1 MITTG
6 IDKRVKVQQIIEN
19 QVPEFLLSE
28 SPKAVDF
35 LKQYYISQEYQG
47 GSIDL
52 TDNLDQYLK
61 LDNLTPEVVV
71 GETKL
76 SAGVTTAATTINVDT
91 TKGFP
96 NEYGLF
102 KINDEVITYTGVTTN
117 SFTGCVRGFSGIT
130 TYHAENAPKELVFS
144 STSATNHSNDDTVI
158 NLSALFLKEFYK
170 KTKSTLTPGLDD
182 VDFVN
187 NLDVSNFIKNSKSLY
202 QSKGTEE
209 SFRILFNVLYNTTPT
224 IVDLEQ
230 YLIKPSSAEYIRREI
245 VLAESISG
253 NPANLV
259 GQTIIKSNDS
269 ATRASISEVE
279 PLTRKGKV
287 YYKIGLF
294 VGFNDV
300 DLIEGTFNITGK
312 TKVIGNVS
320 VGSSVITV
328 DSTVGFAQTGTLVS
342 GISTNIYYNDKSV
355 NQFFGCENII
365 DDIST
370 SDDIRSDEFYYGY
383 ENGDL
388 SKKVEIRLTGVL
400 SKFTPTS
407 DIRLLTEGEKITVRN
422 VGEKIANPI
431 EDKTKKQIFANT
443 WIYNTSSR
451 FRIESISG
459 ANIVLFTRDIDKSS
473 LKVGD
478 NVEILFRNE
487 ETKIS
492 TGIVGN
498 IDKPTGTISLNNL
511 TNQPGITLF
520 PDPNREYDLRRVI
533 NRATSTIA
541 DIEFGN
547 SVLTTDVTNVYNES
561 NTNFYVASNS
571 LPSYQITASLPKAIL
586 PNAIAGNQLPQS
598 GYNGN
603 TLKYS
608 ILSFQ
613 NPVPFITG
621 DEIFY
626 TAQGTV
632 LPNLPEAS
640 YYVEVL
646 NNPNQIRLYRSRSF
660 IPIADFE
667 EFEALSSG
675 SGTHT
680 FSLVGIVEQEI
691 ASQKLLKKFPLNPNL
706 TNAKSVVTT
715 PGTTGMLI
723 NGVEIRN
730 YKSNDKIF
738 FGPLDKVSLLNGGSN
753 YDLLKPPTIELS
765 APVTGSTNALI
776 RPVITGSVK
785 DVQVDPQDFDIK
797 RVISVTIEGG
807 NGNGSVL
814 EPLLSERRR
823 EISFDARL
831 IAESGGIDNINETLT
846 FLDKHNIVSGQ
857 PLVYDR
863 NNNPSLGIGTV
874 GNDSGTSVVGLG
886 TTTLVNASTYYPS
899 VINPT
904 TIKLFQT
911 LDDYNAGINTV
922 GFTTTNKIGVH
933 KFKLLSKEKTLKDIR
948 VIDGGSGYENRQVY
962 VKPTGINT
970 ITNTIHFD
978 NHGFN
983 QGDKIVYSTAVG
995 IGSTIPTSITGLT
1008 TSTGITTTS
1017 NYYQVLKVNDNSFRI
1032 VNAGLGGTI
1041 KTEYNRSDYIKF
1053 SDQGT
1058 GFQVFKYPDVKLN
1071 LKYELANTSIGIITA
1086 TPVVRGPITD
1096 ILLYEEGTGYG
1107 SDILNL
1113 EKSVTVSVKTG
1124 KDAQLKPIIT
1134 DGKISFVEIQSRG
1147 REYSS
1152 APDLE
1157 VVGIGTGLGAKLR
1170 AVVVDGKIDQVI
1182 ILDGGL
1188 QYQQDKIDI
1197 KVVPPGTGTKLEV
1210 STRGL
1215 TVNTF
1220 ARYGNEALVE
1230 TNNKLEYSIVGYSTQ
1245 IGNDTFGD
1253 TGNGHSP
1260 IIGWAYDGNPIYGPY
1275 GYSDAND
1282 DNSSIRIL
1290 NSGYVLDTSSVLDRP
1305 SGFSNGFFVEDYKFT
1320 NAGDLDQH
1328 NGRYGRTPEYPNG
1341 TYAYFVGIATNTLL
1355 PSFPYFIGQSYRSDP
1370 STENFNI
1377 NQNTFNFDTSDLIRN
1392 SYPYK
1397 VSDEFADNDFIVE
1410 SNEITQQS
1418 SIVESTTSGSID
1430 SIDIINV
1437 GDNYEIG
1444 DSAIFD
1450 NTDTNGGGL
1459 SVSVKRLQGKEITS
1473 IETTVDTYENVVFV
1487 WRNPQHVAA
1496 YISTAPSLNGL
1507 DNVIISGLSTSLI
1520 KGLAGSHQ
1528 IGIDT
1533 AQTVLYQE
1541 VPNSATTGIVTDMYV
1556 SHIPE
1561 HISVGSS
1568 IGIGTEKLLVL
1579 NTFNQNNILRVKRG
1593 VVSGVHTVST
1603 KVSLIPS
1610 YFNIPLETDLFDS
1623 KVNDLIYFNP
1633 HESIGVGTVVGL
1645 GSTATSTLG
1654 DLIKVVSTPTHSIFL
1669 PDHPFKTNQ
1678 RVTLTKPASGYGIT
1692 VSDDDGVST
1701 FKLPSGSAN
1710 SEDVFIIRKSKD
1722 YVGIVT
1728 QVGLTTST
1736 NGLAFVGDTKV
1747 GSSSFEYLLQSNPT
1761 QITGTLQR
1769 VDAVVAL
1776 STAHNLI
1783 NGDVIDLSLTPNE
1796 SVGIGTSGS
1805 IDLRFDNQTQNLLIN
1820 QITCPSSGVTT
1831 STNNFNIADHNL
1843 KTGDKVKYAS
1853 SSVSQGL
1860 ANNESYYVFKVD
1872 DNNFKL
1878 GETYIDV
1885 TSNPSSVIELSS
1897 TGGTHEF
1904 SLINPPISIL
1914 RDNNLVFGLGHTSLQ
1929 GYELNIFYDKDY
1941 KNQFVSVGN
1950 TSNLQVIGVG
1960 TVGVTSTATL
1970 TLNYSNDNPS
1980 VLYYNLKKSGFISTS
1995 DTDVSNYNRINYIDS
2010 KYSGQYSIF
2019 DVPYTVG
2026 ISYTNFSISLP
2037 EVPEKLSYAST
2048 ETSVLKYTTKSSRAK
2063 GPIDQVGI
2071 DFGGVG
2077 YDSLPSFVS
2086 IASTQG
2092 TNATLLPDSK
2102 TINRIDDVRIL
2113 NPGFEYSSDPT
2124 LKPEAFISPVLSI
2137 INSNTISNIEILS
2150 GGANYTTIPDLVVVN
2165 PLTGDE
2171 DKSGAIIAASI
2182 DGSSLTNVSIVVAPK
2197 GLQSITHEVFA
2208 VNNSNGLTVSQLQ
2221 YNPTVGIV
2229 TCTLVTPVLGFTT
2242 APFSVDE
2249 EIYVEGLEK
2258 YGNTGTGF
2266 NSADNGFKFFKISAV
2281 NNTNPATIQ
2290 FDLSSVTSNAGVA
2303 KTVQNSFG
2311 VVISKDD
2318 YPDFKVTQE
2327 VSKFS
2332 VGEKLLAFIGSSYVP
2347 VELKISEAT
2356 NELIKIEEEVP
2367 GAFNLVAGQLI
2378 KGFVSGNI
2386 ATINTVSKNSG
2397 LFEINYSLRE
2407 DLGWTDNIGKLNQD
2421 YQVTPDND
2429 YYQNLSYSVKSP
2441 ITYEDLINPVNR
2453 LLHTSGLKNFA
2464 DVGIT
2469 STTSAGVTTSS
2480 FTDVLALDFIDQK
2493 RVDTIN
2499 NFDFALDIDT
2509 FDGKSK
2515 FLKLKNTKLSPY
2527 IECRTNRVLEIDDI
2541 SRLFSNTASTLS
2553 QFLDL
2558 AINTRY
2564 ATFLIQVRN
2573 PNNNNTQISDIILY
2587 KDDTD
2592 VFTAERAKIHTTPS
2606 ELGEIVGEI
2615 DTSGI
2620 ISIKFT
2626 PDDPENNDY
2635 DLKILETSFNT
2646 NLTGIGTQSIGF
2658 INLSGINTTV
2668 ATASTSLIISTDI
2681 NNTDAF
2687 FASVEVNNVTTD
2699 QTNFVDLYLTHDGTN
2714 SFISEFY
2721 ADTEDGST
2729 SNFIGTFTSSIDSNV
2744 LSLNFEN
2751 DQANEVLVRSRV
2763 IGIGT
2768 TAAGI
2773 GTYRFKLSG
2782 QLDGTERT
2790 NKFESNF
2797 SNVSS
2802 ASTIATFTENVIS
2815 SLQGFVRVS
2824 SGSTSALH
2832 RVLVAHDSTDT
2843 HTTQYPFLSIGSTSG
2858 IGTFSSTIVG
2868 NDLNLNFHPDPLYSG
2883 GTNSVQVQ
2891 AFTEAFYSET
2901 DLLNIPPDLQYG
2913 TVTESLSFAQYDA
2926 INGTRSNKTSFAL
2939 QSNSKPIF
2947 QKQFNPSD
2955 VATLDASTGIFTI
2968 VDHFFETGERLVYSP
2983 GSTFTGIS
2991 LSGIATAGGTL
3002 GSEVYAIRIDKDTF
3016 KISKSYPDSI
3026 AGVAVTFTGT
3036 GTGNA
3041 HEFEMFKKNE
3051 KALLSID
3058 GVIQSPIAFTPI
3070 TTTLEYNI
3078 TNNATTFSV
3087 AGISSITS
3095 DDIIK
3100 VDNEYMKIT
3109 NVGLGTTS
3117 VGPISESGTV
3127 NLLVVERGAIGSAA
3141 TSHSSGATS
3150 RLFSGGYNIVDS
3162 TIHFTEPPRGTNTTQ
3177 KTPANLDPVR
3187 SKFNGRVYLR
3197 QDYSTNTIFDDI
3209 SDSFTGIGVTYP
3221 IKVGGANTAGIQTGS
3236 SILLLNGIFQTPSTF
3251 NNLGNNYEFSESG
3264 SASNVVFTGITSSNG
3279 TKIVSDVDVNQN
3291 QLPRGGVIVSVG
3303 STGGLGVA
3311 NLAPA
3316 KVKPTVGAGGTTIV
3330 GICGIATAGDALGIQ
3345 TVSFNNTTGQLEVT
3359 TTKKHKFREINEF
3372 VRFDGLVFNPTLT
3385 IASDKSFSIAG
3396 ITSEK
3401 TFTTDIGVSTQ
3412 THAYV
3417 GSGTVFEYFPDLSF
3431 GSGYRNPVS
3440 VAVTDIAYEHKFVS
3454 AATGAVTGTGGP
3466 FTPTNAIYE
3475 SHTGLLTLT
3484 IPNHGRSSG
3493 NVKIVENSLTFTCSR
3508 DYHKTNHTYPR
3519 STDPAGGL
3527 VNLPITVIDVNTLS
3541 VNVGPGGGAGTGA
3554 VVTASVVE
3562 NDHTYVGGTAT
3573 GAIIPN
3579 AWGTTPLNVNAAT
3592 YTPDTG
3598 ILVVTT
3604 TSNHGLSNSDTIG
3617 IKTSSLV
3624 FTCAQ
3629 DNHETTHAYPRIGDP
3644 IDGLIN
3650 LAITVPAANKI
3661 SVNVGKAPKG
3671 TGGALKFNITSVG
3684 KGYVTPSI
3692 QVSAPSYQNLPIT
3705 GVSRR
3710 GIGSTTDTGTGVTVD
3725 VEVGAANTSVGI
3737 GSTSYEV
3744 VNFKLNNNGY
3754 NFKIGDVF
3762 KPVGLVTDRFLN
3774 SSSLINDFEL
3784 TVTDVFRDQYSSWNF
3799 GEFDFIDSIKDLQD
3813 GVRKRFPLVYN
3824 ASLLSFEVDE
3834 DRPDSSLINLDA
3846 LLLIFVNGVVQDPG
3860 DAYTFDG
3867 GTSFEFAQAPDAS
3880 DIIDIFFYKG
3890 TTGVDSVQVAA
3901 GSSVSPTIK
3910 TGDIVQVFKENSGI
3924 TTTQD
3929 PRTIYSISASD
3940 EVETNLY
3947 TQLGVDERN
3956 FKPLSWTKQK
3966 VDRKV
3971 NGEIVFKTRD
3981 SIESQVYPTAKI
3993 IDDISTTG
4001 NELFVDNARFF
4012 NYEEDFSNLV
4022 IGSVGGLIVGSTD
4035 PVAAGFTAVVSAAGT
4050 ISSLSITSGG
4060 SGYVGATT
4068 SISIS
4073 APHAIGAGVG
4083 ATATA
4088 TASITNGIV
4097 TGTTITNPGVGYT
4110 RSAVPQ
4116 VLAPLPNAVKEDI
4129 DVITTVQGFDGD
4141 IIGIAVTDGIGHPLA
4156 LEFTLNADL
4165 TNNPNSVLTD
4175 LKVGYPVYIFETQVG
4190 HGVTSVVSDNSTV
4203 VATGTTC
4210 VDNIYFVN
4218 AFNAGVGI
4226 ITCNIMTGVNT
4237 TGISTSVGL
4246 GTAIGG
4252 FSWGRLS
4259 GFTRGENPISI
4270 GVTGLTI
4277 DSGLTTYPSIQRRD
4291 FGLRDNGSLRKD
4303 LG

>member
-19 QVPEFLLSE
+19 QIPEFLISE

-47 GSIDL
+47 GPIDL

-76 SAGVTTAATTINVDT
+76 TSGISTTDTTVNVVS

-102 KINDEVITYTGVTTN
+102 KIENEVITYTGITTN
-117 SFTGCVRGFSGIT
+117 SFTGCIRGFSGIT
-130 TYHAENAPKELVFS
+130 TYHQDNNPTELVFTDS
-144 STSATNHSNDDTVI
+144 SSINHDNDATVV

-170 KTKSTLTPGLDD
+170 KTKKLLTPGLEN

-209 SFRILFNVLYNTTPT
+209 SFRILFNILYNTTPT

-245 VLAESISG
+245 VLAEALSG
-253 NPANLV
+253 NPINLV
-259 GQTIIKSNDS
+259 GQTIIKSTDS

-287 YYKIGLF
+287 YYKIALF
-294 VGFNDV
+294 VGFNEV
-300 DLIEGTFNITGK
+300 DLIEGTFNIPGK

-320 VGSSVITV
+320 AGSSVITV

-342 GISTNIYYNDKSV
+342 GISTNIFYSDKSV
-355 NQFFGCENII
+355 NQFFGCENIV
-365 DDIST
+365 DTIST
-370 SDDIRSDEFYYGY
+370 ADDIRSDEFYFGY

-388 SKKVEIRLTGVL
+388 TKKVEIRLTGVL
-400 SKFTPTS
+400 SKFVPTS
-407 DIRLLTEGEKITVRN
+407 DIRLLTEGEKISVRN
-422 VGEKIANPI
+422 VGEKIVNPD
-431 EDKTKKQIFANT
+431 EGKTKKQIFANS

-459 ANIVLFTRDIDKSS
+459 ANVVLFTRDIDKSS
-473 LKVGD
+473 LKIGD
-478 NVEILFRNE
+478 NIEILFRNE
-487 ETKIS
+487 ETKIA
-492 TGIVGN
+492 TGTVRN
-498 IDKPTGTISLNNL
+498 IDIPTGTISIDNL

-533 NRATSTIA
+533 NRASSTTA
-541 DIEFGN
+541 DIDFGN
-547 SVLTTDVTNVYNES
+547 NILTSDITNVYNES
-561 NTNFYVASNS
+561 NNNFYVASNS

-586 PNAIAGNQLPQS
+586 PNAIAGNELPQS
-598 GYNGN
+598 GYNAN
-603 TLKYS
+603 TLKYN
-608 ILSFQ
+608 ILSFP

-632 LPNLPEAS
+632 LPNLPQAS
-640 YYVEVL
+640 YFVEVL

-667 EFEALSSG
+667 EFEALPSG

-680 FSLVGIVEQEI
+680 FSLVGIIDQKI
-691 ASQKLLKKFPLNPNL
+691 AAQKLLKKFPLNPNI
-706 TNAKSVVTT
+706 TNSSSIPTT

-730 YKSNDKIF
+730 YKSEDKIF
-738 FGPLDKVSLLNGGSN
+738 FGPLDKVNLLNGGSN
-753 YDLLKPPTIELS
+753 YDVIKPPTIELS
-765 APVTGSTNALI
+765 GPGAGSTNALI
-776 RPVITGSVK
+776 RPVITGSVE
-785 DVQVDPQDFDIK
+785 DVQIDPQDFDIN
-797 RVISVTIEGG
+797 RVVSITIEGG
-807 NGNGSVL
+807 NGSGAIL
-814 EPLLSERRR
+814 EPVLSERRR

-831 IAESGGIDNINETLT
+831 LTDSGGIDNVDETIT
-846 FLDKHNIVSGQ
+846 FLNAHNIVSGQ
-857 PLVYDR
+857 PLIYDR
-863 NNNPSLGIGTV
+863 NNNPPLGIGTV
-874 GNDSGTSVVGLG
+874 GNDAGTSVVGLG

-911 LDDYNAGINTV
+911 LSDYNAGINTV

-933 KFKLLSKEKTLKDIR
+933 KFKLLNEEKTLKDVR
-948 VIDGGSGYENRQVY
+948 VINGGSGYENRQVF

-995 IGSTIPTSITGLT
+995 IGSTLPTNITGLS

-1017 NYYQVLKVNDNSFRI
+1017 NFYQVLKVNDNAFRI
-1032 VNAGLGGTI
+1032 ANAGLGGTI
-1041 KTEYNRSDYIKF
+1041 TSEYSRKDYIKF

-1071 LKYELANTSIGIITA
+1071 IKYELANTSVGIITA
-1086 TPVVRGPITD
+1086 TPVVRGSITD
-1096 ILLYEEGTGYG
+1096 ILLYEDGSGYG

-1113 EKSVTVSVKTG
+1113 EKSITVNVKTG
-1124 KDAQLKPIIT
+1124 KEAQLKPIVT
-1134 DGKISFVEIQSRG
+1134 DGKISYVEVQTRG
-1147 REYSS
+1147 REYTS

-1157 VVGIGTGLGAKLR
+1157 VVGLGTGLGAKLR
-1170 AVVVDGKIDQVI
+1170 AVVSDGKISDVI
-1182 ILDGGL
+1182 ILEGGL
-1188 QYQQDKIDI
+1188 QYQQDKINI
-1197 KVVPPGTGTKLEV
+1197 KVVPPGTGAKLEA

-1215 TVNTF
+1215 VVNTF
-1220 ARYGNEALVE
+1220 ARYSNEALVE

-1275 GYSDAND
+1275 GYSDPND
-1282 DNSSIRIL
+1282 ADSAIRIL
-1290 NSGYVLDTSSVLDRP
+1290 NSGYVLDPSNVSDRP

-1320 NAGDLDQH
+1320 NAGDLDIH

-1341 TYAYFVGIATNTLL
+1341 IYAYFVGIGTNSLL
-1355 PSFPYFIGQSYRSDP
+1355 PEFPYFIGESFRSDP
-1370 STENFNI
+1370 SEENFNV
-1377 NQNTFNFDTSDLIRN
+1377 NQNTFDFINSNLIRN

-1397 VSDEFADNDFIVE
+1397 VSDEFADNDFIIE

-1418 SIVESTTSGSID
+1418 SIVESTSSGSID
-1430 SIDIINV
+1430 SIDIINT

-1444 DSAIFD
+1444 DSAIFN
-1450 NTDTNGGGL
+1450 NTGTNGGGL

-1473 IETTVDTYENVVFV
+1473 IETTVDTFDAVFV
-1487 WRNPQHVAA
+1487 WRDSSHVAA
-1496 YISTAPSLNGL
+1496 YIGTAPSLNAH
-1507 DNVIISGLSTSLI
+1507 DNVVISGLSTTEI
-1520 KGLAGSHQ
+1520 KGLAGSHK
-1528 IGIDT
+1528 IGINT
-1533 AQTVLYQE
+1533 AETVIYQE
-1541 VPNSATTGIVTDMYV
+1541 VPNSSTTGIVTDIYV
-1556 SHIPE
+1556 SHIPS

-1579 NTFNQNNILRVKRG
+1579 NTFNENNVLRVRRG
-1593 VVSGVHTVST
+1593 LSSGIHTVST
-1603 KVSLIPS
+1603 QVSLIPNF
-1610 YFNIPLETDLFDS
+1610 FNIPLRTQVFDS
-1623 KVNDLIYFNP
+1623 SIKDQVYFNP
-1633 HESIGVGTVVGL
+1633 HESVGVGTVVGL
-1645 GSTATSTLG
+1645 GSTATSTIG
-1654 DLIKVVSTPTHSIFL
+1654 DLISVVSTPTRSIRL
-1669 PDHPFKTNQ
+1669 PNHPFKTNQ
-1678 RVTLTKPASGYGIT
+1678 RVTLSRPSAGYALT
-1692 VSDDDGVST
+1692 VSKDDGVTT
-1701 FKLPSGSAN
+1701 FNLPSVGLTT
-1710 SEDVFIIRKSKD
+1710 EVYVIRKSKD
-1722 YVGIVT
+1722 YIGIVT
-1728 QVGLTTST
+1728 QVGLTTSSD
-1736 NGLAFVGDTKV
+1736 GLSFVGDTTV
-1747 GSSSFEYLLQSNPT
+1747 GSSSFEYLFESNPT
-1761 QITGTLQR
+1761 QITGSLQR
-1769 VDAVVAL
+1769 INAVVSV
-1776 STAHNLI
+1776 STAHNLV
-1783 NGDVIDLSLTPNE
+1783 NGDVIDLDLASNQ
-1796 SVGIGTSGS
+1796 SVGIGTSSS
-1805 IDLRFDNQTQNLLIN
+1805 IDVRFDEQTQSLLIN
-1820 QITCPSSGVTT
+1820 PITCPSSGVTT
-1831 STNNFNIADHNL
+1831 SSNNFNIADHNL
-1843 KTGDKVKYAS
+1843 KTGDKIKYS
-1853 SSVSQGL
+1853 STSVSEGL
-1860 ANNESYYVFKVD
+1860 SNNESYFVLKID

-1885 TSNPSSVIELSS
+1885 TSNPASVIELSS

-1904 SLINPPISIL
+1904 SLINPPISVL
-1914 RDNNLVFGLGHTSLQ
+1914 RDNNLVFGVGHTSLQ
-1929 GYELNIFYDKDY
+1929 GYELNIFYDQDY
-1941 KNQFVSVGN
+1941 ENQFVSVGN
-1950 TSNLQVIGVG
+1950 TTNLQVIGVG

-1970 TLNYSNDNPS
+1970 TLNYSIDNPS
-1980 VLYYNLKKSGFISTS
+1980 KLYYNLKKSGFISTS
-1995 DTDVSNYNRINYIDS
+1995 DTDVTNYNRIDYIDS
-2010 KYSGQYSIF
+2010 KYVGQYSIF
-2019 DVPYTVG
+2019 NVPHLVG
-2026 ISYTNFSISLP
+2026 VSYTNFSIPLS

-2048 ETSVLKYTTKSSRAK
+2048 ETSVLKYTTKSQRAK
-2063 GPIDQVGI
+2063 GAIDEVGI

-2077 YDSLPSFVS
+2077 YDSLPTFVS

-2092 TNATLLPDSK
+2092 TNATLLPDSQ
-2102 TINRIDDVRIL
+2102 TINRVDDVRIL

-2124 LKPEAFISPVLSI
+2124 LKPEAFVSPVISI
-2137 INSNTISNIEILS
+2137 INSNTISSIEVED
-2150 GGANYTTIPDLVVVN
+2150 GGKNYTTVPDLVIVN
-2165 PLTGDE
+2165 PVTGVQDQ
-2171 DKSGAIIAASI
+2171 SGAIIAGRLN
-2182 DGSSLTNVSIVVAPK
+2182 GSSLTTVDIIVSPK
-2197 GLQSITHEVFA
+2197 GLQSITHEIFTI
-2208 VNNSNGLTVSQLQ
+2208 NNSNGSTVSQLQ
-2221 YNPTVGIV
+2221 YNSSSGIA

-2242 APFSVDE
+2242 APFSVNE
-2249 EIYVEGLEK
+2249 EIFVEGLQKFET
-2258 YGNTGTGF
+2258 TGTGF
-2266 NSADNGFKFFKISAV
+2266 NSADNGFKFFKITAV
-2281 NNTNPATIQ
+2281 NNTNPATIE
-2290 FDLSSVTSNAGVA
+2290 FDLSPFTSNAGIA
-2303 KTVQNSFG
+2303 KTTQNSFG
-2311 VVISKDD
+2311 VIISKKD
-2318 YPDFKVTQE
+2318 YPVFKVTQE
-2327 VSKFS
+2327 ISKFS
-2332 VGEKLLAFIGSSYVP
+2332 VGEKLLALVGSSYVP
-2347 VELKISEAT
+2347 VELKVSEST
-2356 NELIKIEEEVP
+2356 NELIKIEEIVP
-2367 GAFNLVAGQLI
+2367 GAFNLVSGQLI

-2386 ATINTVSKNSG
+2386 ATINNISKNSG
-2397 LFEINYSLRE
+2397 IFEISYSLRQ
-2407 DLGWTDNIGKLNQD
+2407 DQGWNDNIGKLNQD

-2453 LLHTSGLKNFA
+2453 LLHTTGLKNFA

-2509 FDGKSK
+2509 VEGKSK
-2515 FLKLKNTKLSPY
+2515 FLKLRNTKLSPY

-2558 AINTRY
+2558 SINTRY

-2573 PNNNNTQISDIILY
+2573 PNNNNTQLSDIILY
-2587 KDDTD
+2587 KDDND

-2606 ELGEIVGEI
+2606 ELGEIVGAI
-2615 DTSGI
+2615 DTSGN
-2620 ISIKFT
+2620 ISINFT

-2635 DLKILETSFNT
+2635 DLKILETSYNT

-2658 INLSGINTTV
+2658 VNLSGINTTV
-2668 ATASTSLIISTDI
+2668 STATTSLIISSDI
-2681 NNTDAF
+2681 NNTDGF
-2687 FASVEVNNVTTD
+2687 FASIEVNNVTTE
-2699 QTNFVDLYLTHDGTN
+2699 QTNFVDLYITHDGTN

-2721 ADTEDGST
+2721 ADTEDGPT
-2729 SNFIGTFTSSIDSNV
+2729 SNFIGTFISSIESNV

-2790 NKFESNF
+2790 SRFESNF
-2797 SNVSS
+2797 SNVST

-2891 AFTEAFYSET
+2891 TFTEAFYSET

-2926 INGTRSNKTSFAL
+2926 INGSRSNKTSFAL

-2955 VATLDASTGIFTI
+2955 SATLNASTGVFTI
-2968 VDHFFETGERLVYSP
+2968 IDHFFETGERLVYSP
-2983 GSTFTGIS
+2983 GSTFTGIT

-3002 GSEVYAIRIDKDTF
+3002 GSEVYAIRINKDTF
-3016 KISKSYPDSI
+3016 KIAKSHPDAL

-3058 GVIQSPIAFTPI
+3058 GVIQSPVAFTPI
-3070 TTTLEYNI
+3070 TTDLEFAV
-3078 TNNATTFSV
+3078 TDSATTFSV
-3087 AGISSITS
+3087 TGISSITS
-3095 DDIIK
+3095 GDIIK
-3100 VDNEYMKIT
+3100 VDNEFMKIT

-3117 VGPISESGTV
+3117 VGPISESGSV
-3127 NLLVVERGAIGSAA
+3127 NLLVVERGSIGSAA
-3141 TSHSSGATS
+3141 TSHTAGATS

-3177 KTPANLDPVR
+3177 KTASNVDPVR

-3209 SDSFTGIGVTYP
+3209 SDSFTGIGATFPV
-3221 IKVGGANTAGIQTGS
+3221 KVGGASTAGIQTGS

-3251 NNLGNNYEFSESG
+3251 NNLGNNYEFAESG
-3264 SASNVVFTGITSSNG
+3264 GASNVVFTGITSANG
-3279 TKIVSDVDVNQN
+3279 TKIISDVDVNQN
-3291 QLPRGGVIVSVG
+3291 QLPRGGVIVSLG

-3311 NLAPA
+3311 PLEGA
-3316 KVKPTVGAGGTTIV
+3316 KVSAITGAGTSIIGIV
-3330 GICGIATAGDALGIQ
+3330 GVPTTGQTFGISTA
-3345 TVSFNNTTGQLEVT
+3345 SFNNSTGQLEIT
-3359 TTKKHKFREINEF
+3359 TSTNHNFRNINEF
-3372 VRFDGLVFNPTLT
+3372 VRLDGLVFNPVL
-3385 IASDKSFSIAG
+3385 G
-3396 ITSEK
+3396 IETNRSYSVTGILSTT
-3401 TFTTDIGVSTQ
+3401 TFTTNVGTSTVS
-3412 THAYV
+3412 HAYV
-3417 GSGTVFEYFPDLSF
+3417 GSGTVFEYQADNTF
-3431 GSGYRNPVS
+3431 GSGYRHPVS
-3440 VAVTDIAYEHKFVS
+3440 VAVTDRSGSGSGASVS
-3454 AATGAVTGTGGP
+3454 VVVGAGGSLSFTIDSNGTGYTDP
-3466 FTPTNAIYE
+3466 VI
-3475 SHTGLLTLT
+3475 T
-3484 IPNHGRSSG
+3484 IP
-3493 NVKIVENSLTFTCSR
+3493 
-3508 DYHKTNHTYPR
+3508 
-3519 STDPAGGL
+3519 
-3527 VNLPITVIDVNTLS
+3527 
-3541 VNVGPGGGAGTGA
+3541 
-3554 VVTASVVE
+3554 
-3562 NDHTYVGGTAT
+3562 
-3573 GAIIPN
+3573 
-3579 AWGTTPLNVNAAT
+3579 
-3592 YTPDTG
+3592 
-3598 ILVVTT
+3598 
-3604 TSNHGLSNSDTIG
+3604 
-3617 IKTSSLV
+3617 
-3624 FTCAQ
+3624 
-3629 DNHETTHAYPRIGDP
+3629 
-3644 IDGLIN
+3644 
-3650 LAITVPAANKI
+3650 
-3661 SVNVGKAPKG
+3661 
-3671 TGGALKFNITSVG
+3671 
-3684 KGYVTPSI
+3684 TPSY
-3692 QVSAPSYQNLPIT
+3692 SNLPIT

-3710 GIGSTTDTGTGVTVD
+3710 GIGSTTDTGTGATLTI
-3725 VEVGAANTSVGI
+3725 EVGAANTSVGI
-3737 GSTSYEV
+3737 GSTQFTVS
-3744 VNFKLNNNGY
+3744 NFVLENNGY
-3754 NFKIGDVF
+3754 NFKVGDVF
-3762 KPVGLVTDRFLN
+3762 KPVGLVTAKGL
-3774 SSSLINDFEL
+3774 SSLVSEFEL
-3784 TVTDVFRDQYSSWNF
+3784 TVLDVFRDQYSSWNF

-3813 GVRKRFPLVYN
+3813 GVRKRFPIVFN
-3824 ASLLSFEVDE
+3824 ANLLSFEVDQ
-3834 DRPDSSLINLDA
+3834 DSPDSSLINLDA
-3846 LLLIFVNGVVQDPG
+3846 LLLIFINGVVQDPG
-3860 DAYTFDG
+3860 EAYTFDG
-3867 GTSFEFAQAPDAS
+3867 GTSFEFAQAPDPE
-3880 DIIDIFFYKG
+3880 DIIDIYFYKG

-3910 TGDIVQVFKENSGI
+3910 TGDVVQVFKENSGI
-3924 TTTQD
+3924 TTTQEQ
-3929 PRTIYSISASD
+3929 RTIYAISASD

-3947 TQLGVDERN
+3947 TELGVDERN

-3966 VDRKV
+3966 VDKKV
-3971 NGEIVFKTRD
+3971 NGEIVSKVRD

-3993 IDDISTTG
+3993 IDDVTSTGTQ
-4001 NELFVDNARFF
+4001 LFVDNARFF
-4012 NYEEDFSNLV
+4012 NYEEDFSSLV
-4022 IGSVGGLIVGSTD
+4022 VGSVGGLIVGSTN

-4050 ISSLSITSGG
+4050 ISSLSITNGG
-4060 SGYVGATT
+4060 SGYVGSTT

-4073 APHAIGAGVG
+4073 APHAIGVGVG
-4083 ATATA
+4083 TTAIATGT
-4088 TASITNGIV
+4088 ITNGVI
-4097 TGTTITNPGVGYT
+4097 TSTTITNPGFGYT

-4116 VLAPLPNAVKEDI
+4116 VLSALPNAVKEDI
-4129 DVITTVQGFDGD
+4129 DTITTVEGFDGD
-4141 IIGIAVTDGIGHPLA
+4141 IVGVAVTDGIGHPLA
-4156 LEFTLNADL
+4156 LKFTLNADL
-4165 TNNPNSVLTD
+4165 TNNPNSSLSD
-4175 LKVGYPVYIFETQVG
+4175 LKEGYPIYIFETQVG

-4210 VDNIYFVN
+4210 VDNIYFIN
-4218 AFNAGVGI
+4218 AFNEGVGI

-4237 TGISTSVGL
+4237 TGIDTSVGL

-4291 FGLRDNGSLRKD
+4291 FGLRDTGSLRKD

>member
-19 QVPEFLLSE
+19 QIPEFLISE

-47 GSIDL
+47 GPIDL
-52 TDNLDQYLK
+52 TDNLDQYIK

-76 SAGVTTAATTINVDT
+76 TTGITTTDTTVNVVS

-102 KINDEVITYTGVTTN
+102 KIENEVITYTGITTN
-117 SFTGCVRGFSGIT
+117 SFTGCIRGFSGIT
-130 TYHAENAPKELVFS
+130 TYHQENNPTELVFTDS
-144 STSATNHSNDDTVI
+144 SSINHDNDATVV

-170 KTKSTLTPGLDD
+170 KTKKLLTPGLES

-209 SFRILFNVLYNTTPT
+209 SFRILFNILYNTTPT
-224 IVDLEQ
+224 VVDLEQ

-245 VLAESISG
+245 ILAETISG
-253 NPANLV
+253 NPINLV
-259 GQTIIKSNDS
+259 GQTIVKSTDS

-287 YYKIGLF
+287 YYKIALF
-294 VGFNDV
+294 VGFNEV
-300 DLIEGTFNITGK
+300 DLIEGTFNIPGK

-320 VGSSVITV
+320 AGSSVITV

-342 GISTNIYYNDKSV
+342 GISTNIFYNDKSV
-355 NQFFGCENII
+355 NQFFGCENIV
-365 DDIST
+365 DTIST
-370 SDDIRSDEFYYGY
+370 SDDIRSDEFYFGY

-388 SKKVEIRLTGVL
+388 TKKVEIRLTGVL
-400 SKFTPTS
+400 SKFVPTS
-407 DIRLLTEGEKITVRN
+407 DIRLLTEGEKISVRN
-422 VGEKIANPI
+422 VGEKILNPI
-431 EDKTKKQIFANT
+431 ENKTRKQIFANS

-451 FRIESISG
+451 FKIESISG
-459 ANIVLFTRDIDKSS
+459 ANVVLFTRDIDKSS

-487 ETKIS
+487 ETKIA
-492 TGIVGN
+492 TGTVGN
-498 IDKPTGTISLNNL
+498 IDEPTGTISINNL

-533 NRATSTIA
+533 NRASSTTA
-541 DIEFGN
+541 DVEFGN
-547 SVLTTDVTNVYNES
+547 NILTSDITNVYNES
-561 NTNFYVASNS
+561 NTDFYVASNS
-571 LPSYQITASLPKAIL
+571 LPSYQINASLPKAIL
-586 PNAIAGNQLPQS
+586 PNAIAGNELPQS
-598 GYNGN
+598 GYDAN
-603 TLKYS
+603 TLKYH
-608 ILSFQ
+608 ILSFP

-632 LPNLPEAS
+632 LPNLPQAS
-640 YYVEVL
+640 YFVEVL
-646 NNPNQIRLYRSRSF
+646 SNPNQIRLYRSRSF
-660 IPIADFE
+660 IPIGDYE
-667 EFEALSSG
+667 EFESLPSG

-680 FSLVGIVEQEI
+680 FSLVGIIDQKI
-691 ASQKLLKKFPLNPNL
+691 AAQKLLKKFPLSPDL
-706 TNAKSVVTT
+706 TNSSSILTT

-730 YKSNDKIF
+730 YKSEDKIF
-738 FGPLDKVSLLNGGSN
+738 FGPLDKVNLLNGGSN
-753 YDLLKPPTIELS
+753 YDVIKPPTIELS
-765 APVTGSTNALI
+765 GPGAGSTNALI
-776 RPVITGSVK
+776 RPVVTGSIE
-785 DVQVDPQDFDIK
+785 DVQIDPQDFDIQ
-797 RVISVTIEGG
+797 RVVSVTIEGG
-807 NGNGSVL
+807 NGSGAVL

-831 IAESGGIDNINETLT
+831 LTDSGGVDNVDETIT

-857 PLVYDR
+857 PLIYDR
-863 NNNPSLGIGTV
+863 NNNLPLGIGTV
-874 GNDSGTSVVGLG
+874 GNDAGTSVVGLG
-886 TTTLVNASTYYPS
+886 TTTLVNASTYFPL
-899 VINPT
+899 VVNPT

-911 LDDYNAGINTV
+911 ETDFNAGINTV
-922 GFTTTNKIGVH
+922 GFTTTNKIGIH
-933 KFKLLSKEKTLKDIR
+933 KFRLLNSEKTLKDVR
-948 VIDGGSGYENRQVY
+948 VIDGGSGYENRQIFT
-962 VKPTGINT
+962 KPTGINT

-995 IGSTIPTSITGLT
+995 IGSTLPTTISGLT

-1017 NYYQVLKVNDNSFRI
+1017 NFYQVLKVNENAFRI
-1032 VNAGLGGTI
+1032 ANAGLGGTI
-1041 KTEYNRSDYIKF
+1041 TSEYNRKDYIKF

-1071 LKYELANTSIGIITA
+1071 IKYELANTSVGILTA

-1096 ILLYEEGTGYG
+1096 VLLYEKGSGYG

-1113 EKSVTVSVKTG
+1113 EKSTTVNIKTG
-1124 KDAQLKPIIT
+1124 KEAQLKPIIT
-1134 DGKISFVEIQSRG
+1134 DGKISYVEVQTKG

-1157 VVGIGTGLGAKLR
+1157 VVGLGTGLGARLR
-1170 AVVVDGKIDQVI
+1170 AVVSDGKISEVI

-1188 QYQQDKIDI
+1188 QYQQDKINI
-1197 KVVPPGTGTKLEV
+1197 KVVPPGSGCKLEA

-1215 TVNTF
+1215 VVNTF
-1220 ARYGNEALVE
+1220 ARYNNEALVE

-1275 GYSDAND
+1275 GYSDPND
-1282 DNSSIRIL
+1282 DNSAIRIL
-1290 NSGYVLDTSSVLDRP
+1290 NSGYVLEPSNIVNRP
-1305 SGFSNGFFVEDYKFT
+1305 SGFSNGFFVEDHKFT
-1320 NAGDLDQH
+1320 NAGDLDIH

-1341 TYAYFVGIATNTLL
+1341 VYAYFVGISTNSLL
-1355 PSFPYFIGQSYRSDP
+1355 PSFPYFIGESFRSDP
-1370 STENFNI
+1370 SEENFNV
-1377 NQNTFNFDTSDLIRN
+1377 NQNTFDFINSSLIRN

-1397 VSDEFADNDFIVE
+1397 VSDEFADNDFIIE

-1418 SIVESTTSGSID
+1418 SIVESTSSGSID
-1430 SIDIINV
+1430 SVDIINT

-1450 NTDTNGGGL
+1450 NTGTNGGGL
-1459 SVSVKRLQGKEITS
+1459 SVSVKSLQGKEITS
-1473 IETTVDTYENVVFV
+1473 IETTVDTFENVVFV
-1487 WRNPQHVAA
+1487 WRDPEHVSAF
-1496 YISTAPSLNGL
+1496 ISTAPNLNGK
-1507 DNVIISGLSTSLI
+1507 DNVIVSGLSTTLI
-1520 KGLAGSHQ
+1520 KGLAGSHK

-1533 AQTVLYQE
+1533 AQTVIYQD
-1541 VPNSATTGIVTDMYV
+1541 VPNSSTTGIVTDIYV
-1556 SHIPE
+1556 SHIPT

-1579 NTFNQNNILRVKRG
+1579 NTFNENNILRVRRG
-1593 VVSGVHTVST
+1593 VSSGIHTVST
-1603 KVSLIPS
+1603 KVSLIPN
-1610 YFNIPLETDLFDS
+1610 YFNIPLKTGLFDS
-1623 KVNDLIYFNP
+1623 KVNDLVYFNP
-1633 HESIGVGTVVGL
+1633 HETIGVGTVVGL
-1645 GSTATSTLG
+1645 GSTSVSTLG
-1654 DLIKVVSTPTHSIFL
+1654 DLEKVISTPTHSIFL
-1669 PDHPFKTNQ
+1669 PNHPFKTNQ

-1701 FKLPSGSAN
+1701 FTLPNSGN
-1710 SEDVFIIRKSKD
+1710 SEDIFVIRKSKD
-1722 YVGIVT
+1722 YIGIVT
-1728 QVGLTTST
+1728 QVGLTTSSI
-1736 NGLAFVGDTKV
+1736 GLSFVGDTKV

-1769 VDAVVAL
+1769 VDAVVSV
-1776 STAHNLI
+1776 STAHNLV
-1783 NGDVIDLSLTPNE
+1783 NGDVIDLNLTPSQ
-1796 SVGIGTSGS
+1796 SVGIGTSLS
-1805 IDLRFDNQTQNLLIN
+1805 IDVRFDEQTQSLLIN
-1820 QITCPSSGVTT
+1820 PITCPSSGVTT
-1831 STNNFNIADHNL
+1831 SSNNFNITSHNL
-1843 KTGDKVKYAS
+1843 ETGDKIKYS
-1853 SSVSQGL
+1853 STSVSEGL
-1860 ANNESYYVFKVD
+1860 SNNESYFVLKID
-1872 DNNFKL
+1872 NNNFKL
-1878 GETYIDV
+1878 GETLIDV
-1885 TSNPSSVIELSS
+1885 TSNPASVIELSS

-1904 SLINPPISIL
+1904 SLINPPISVL
-1914 RDNNLVFGLGHTSLQ
+1914 RDNNLVFGVGHTSLQ
-1929 GYELNIFYDKDY
+1929 GYELSIFHDQDY

-1950 TSNLQVIGVG
+1950 TTNLQVIGVG

-1970 TLNYSNDNPS
+1970 TLNYSSDNPS
-1980 VLYYNLKKSGFISTS
+1980 KLYYNLKKSGFISTS
-1995 DTDVSNYNRINYIDS
+1995 DTDVTNYNRIDYIGS
-2010 KYSGQYSIF
+2010 KYVGQYSIF
-2019 DVPYTVG
+2019 NVPHLVG
-2026 ISYTNFSISLP
+2026 VSYTNFSIALP

-2048 ETSVLKYTTKSSRAK
+2048 ETNVLKYTTKSKRAK
-2063 GPIDQVGI
+2063 GAIEQVGI

-2077 YDSLPSFVS
+2077 YDSLPTFVS

-2092 TNATLLPDSK
+2092 TNATLLPDSQ
-2102 TINRIDDVRIL
+2102 TINRVDDVRIL

-2124 LKPEAFISPVLSI
+2124 LKPEAFVSPVISI
-2137 INSNTISNIEILS
+2137 INSNTISTIEVED
-2150 GGANYTTIPDLVVVN
+2150 GGKNYTTVPDLTIVN
-2165 PLTGDE
+2165 PVTGVE
-2171 DKSGAIIAASI
+2171 DKSGAIIAGRLN
-2182 DGSSLTNVSIVVAPK
+2182 GSSLTTVDIVVAPK
-2197 GLQSITHEVFA
+2197 GLQSITHEIFSI
-2208 VNNSNGLTVSQLQ
+2208 NNSNGSTVSKLQ
-2221 YNPTVGIV
+2221 YNPSSGIA

-2242 APFSVDE
+2242 APFSVNE
-2249 EIYVEGLEK
+2249 EIFVEGLQKFET
-2258 YGNTGTGF
+2258 TGTGF
-2266 NSADNGFKFFKISAV
+2266 NSADNGFKFFKITAV
-2281 NNTNPATIQ
+2281 NNTNPATIE
-2290 FDLSSVTSNAGVA
+2290 FDLSQFTSNAGIA
-2303 KTVQNSFG
+2303 KTAQNSFG
-2311 VVISKDD
+2311 VVISKND
-2318 YPDFKVTQE
+2318 YPVFKVTQKI
-2327 VSKFS
+2327 SNFS
-2332 VGEKLLAFIGSSYVP
+2332 VGEKLLAFVGSSYTP
-2347 VELKISEAT
+2347 VELKISEST
-2356 NELIKIEEEVP
+2356 NELIKIEEIVP
-2367 GAFNLVAGQLI
+2367 GAFNLTAGQLI

-2386 ATINTVSKNSG
+2386 ATINTISKNSG
-2397 LFEINYSLRE
+2397 IFEISYSLRQ
-2407 DLGWTDNIGKLNQD
+2407 DQGWNDNIGKLNQD

-2509 FDGKSK
+2509 VEGKSK
-2515 FLKLKNTKLSPY
+2515 FLKLRNTKLSPY

-2558 AINTRY
+2558 SINPRY

-2573 PNNNNTQISDIILY
+2573 PNNNNTQLSDIILY
-2587 KDDTD
+2587 KDDSD

-2606 ELGEIVGEI
+2606 ELGQIVGAI
-2615 DTSGI
+2615 DTSGN
-2620 ISIKFT
+2620 ISINFT

-2635 DLKILETSFNT
+2635 DLKILETSYNT

-2658 INLSGINTTV
+2658 VNLSGINTTV
-2668 ATASTSLIISTDI
+2668 STATTSLIISSDI
-2681 NNTDAF
+2681 NNTDGF
-2687 FASVEVNNVTTD
+2687 FASIEVNNVTTE
-2699 QTNFVDLYLTHDGTN
+2699 QTNFVDLYVTHDGTN

-2721 ADTEDGST
+2721 ADTEDGPT
-2729 SNFIGTFTSSIDSNV
+2729 SNFIGTFISSIESNV

-2782 QLDGTERT
+2782 QLDGTEKTSR
-2790 NKFESNF
+2790 FESKF
-2797 SNVSS
+2797 SNVSA
-2802 ASTIATFTENVIS
+2802 ASTIATFTENIIS

-2891 AFTEAFYSET
+2891 TFTEAFYSET

-2926 INGTRSNKTSFAL
+2926 INGSRSNKTSFAL

-2955 VATLDASTGIFTI
+2955 SATLNASTGVFTI
-2968 VDHFFETGERLVYSP
+2968 IDHFFETGERLVYSP

-2991 LSGIATAGGTL
+2991 LSGIATAGGAL
-3002 GSEVYAIRIDKDTF
+3002 GSEVYAIRINKDTF
-3016 KISKSYPDSI
+3016 KIAKSHPDAL

-3058 GVIQSPIAFTPI
+3058 GVIQSPVAFTPI
-3070 TTTLEYNI
+3070 TTDLEFAV
-3078 TNNATTFSV
+3078 TDSVTTFSV
-3087 AGISSITS
+3087 TGISSITS
-3095 DDIIK
+3095 GDIVK
-3100 VDNEYMKIT
+3100 VDNEFMKIT

-3117 VGPISESGTV
+3117 VGPISETGSV
-3127 NLLVVERGAIGSAA
+3127 NLLVVERGSIGSAA
-3141 TSHSSGATS
+3141 TSHTAGATS

-3162 TIHFTEPPRGTNTTQ
+3162 TIHFTEAPRGTNTTQ
-3177 KTPANLDPVR
+3177 KTASNLDAVR

-3209 SDSFTGIGVTYP
+3209 SDSFTGIGATFPV
-3221 IKVGGANTAGIQTGS
+3221 KVGGASTAGIQTGS

-3251 NNLGNNYEFSESG
+3251 NNLGNNYEFAETG
-3264 SASNVVFTGITSSNG
+3264 GASNVVFTGITSSNG
-3279 TKIVSDVDVNQN
+3279 TKIISDVDVNQN
-3291 QLPRGGVIVSVG
+3291 QLPRGGVIISLG

-3316 KVKPTVGAGGTTIV
+3316 KVKATTNGSGAIV
-3330 GICGIATAGDALGIQ
+3330 GIVGIATTGGAFGIS
-3345 TVSFNNTTGQLEVT
+3345 TASFNHLTGQLQVT
-3359 TTKKHKFREINEF
+3359 TSSNHGFRNINEF
-3372 VRFDGLVFNPTLT
+3372 VRLDGLTFTPTLS
-3385 IASDKSFSIAG
+3385 IPNDRSFSVTG
-3396 ITSEK
+3396 ILSAT
-3401 TFTTDIGVSTQ
+3401 TFTTDIGVQSQART
-3412 THAYV
+3412 YV
-3417 GSGTVFEYFPDLSF
+3417 GSGTAFEYLNDLTF

-3440 VAVTDIAYEHKFVS
+3440 VAVTDLSGNGASADVTAEVVSNTHVFVS
-3454 AATGAVTGTGGP
+3454 ASTNAVTVTGGSPLTPTGATYDPATGNLVITKA
-3466 FTPTNAIYE
+3466 
-3475 SHTGLLTLT
+3475 SHGL
-3484 IPNHGRSSG
+3484 
-3493 NVKIVENSLTFTCSR
+3493 
-3508 DYHKTNHTYPR
+3508 
-3519 STDPAGGL
+3519 
-3527 VNLPITVIDVNTLS
+3527 
-3541 VNVGPGGGAGTGA
+3541 
-3554 VVTASVVE
+3554 
-3562 NDHTYVGGTAT
+3562 
-3573 GAIIPN
+3573 
-3579 AWGTTPLNVNAAT
+3579 
-3592 YTPDTG
+3592 
-3598 ILVVTT
+3598 T
-3604 TSNHGLSNSDTIG
+3604 TSDTVGLATNSF
-3617 IKTSSLV
+3617 V
-3624 FTCAQ
+3624 FRCAQ
-3629 DNHETTHAYPRIGDP
+3629 DNFSTDHSYPRSGPTPSSAGGDP
-3644 IDGLIN
+3644 AHN
-3650 LAITVPAANKI
+3650 ATLAITAKTTNTFT
-3661 SVNVGKAPKG
+3661 VNVGITNTG
-3671 TGGALKFNITSVG
+3671 TGGALKFNINNAGT
-3684 KGYVTPSI
+3684 GYTQPQI
-3692 QVSAPSYQNLPIT
+3692 QVSAPSYSNLPIT

-3710 GIGSTTDTGTGVTVD
+3710 GIGSTTDTGTGVTLTI
-3725 VEVGAANTSVGI
+3725 EVGAANTTVGL

-3744 VNFKLNNNGY
+3744 TNFQLENNGY
-3754 NFKIGDVF
+3754 NFKVGDVF

-3774 SSSLINDFEL
+3774 TSQLINDFEL
-3784 TVTDVFRDQYSSWNF
+3784 TVLDVFRDQYSSWNF

-3813 GVRKRFPLVYN
+3813 GVRKRFPIVFN
-3824 ASLLSFEVDE
+3824 ANLLSFEVDQ
-3834 DRPDSSLINLDA
+3834 DSPDSSLINLDA
-3846 LLLIFVNGVVQDPG
+3846 LLLIFINGVVQDPG
-3860 DAYTFDG
+3860 EAYTFDG
-3867 GTSFEFAQAPDAS
+3867 GTSFEFSQAPDPE
-3880 DIIDIFFYKG
+3880 DIIDIYFYKG

-3910 TGDIVQVFKENSGI
+3910 TGDVVQVFKENSGI
-3924 TTTQD
+3924 TTTQEQ
-3929 PRTIYSISASD
+3929 RTIYAISASD

-3947 TQLGVDERN
+3947 TELGVDERN

-3966 VDRKV
+3966 VDKKV
-3971 NGEIVFKTRD
+3971 NGEIVSKVRD

-3993 IDDISTTG
+3993 IDDVNSTGTQ
-4001 NELFVDNARFF
+4001 LFVDNARFF
-4012 NYEEDFSNLV
+4012 NYEEDFSSLV
-4022 IGSVGGLIVGSTD
+4022 VGSVGGLIVGSTN

-4050 ISSLSITSGG
+4050 ISSLSITNGG
-4060 SGYVGATT
+4060 SGYVGSTT

-4073 APHAIGAGVG
+4073 APHAIGVG
-4083 ATATA
+4083 IGTTATA
-4088 TASITNGIV
+4088 TGTITNGVI
-4097 TGTTITNPGVGYT
+4097 TSTTITNPGFGYT
-4110 RSAVPQ
+4110 FTAVPQ
-4116 VLAPLPNAVKEDI
+4116 VLVALPNAVKEDV
-4129 DVITTVQGFDGD
+4129 DTITTVEGFDGD
-4141 IIGIAVTDGIGHPLA
+4141 IVGVAVTDGIGHPLA
-4156 LEFTLNADL
+4156 LKFTLNADL
-4165 TNNPNSVLTD
+4165 TNNPNSTLSD
-4175 LKVGYPVYIFETQVG
+4175 LKEGYPIYIFETQVG

-4218 AFNAGVGI
+4218 AFNSGVGI

-4237 TGISTSVGL
+4237 TGIDTSVGL

-4291 FGLRDNGSLRKD
+4291 FGLRDTGSLRKD

>member
-19 QVPEFLLSE
+19 QIPEFLISE

-47 GSIDL
+47 GPIDL

-76 SAGVTTAATTINVDT
+76 TSGISTTDTTVNVVS

-102 KINDEVITYTGVTTN
+102 KIENEVITYTGITTN
-117 SFTGCVRGFSGIT
+117 SFTGCIRGFSGIT
-130 TYHAENAPKELVFS
+130 TYHQDNNPTELVFTDS
-144 STSATNHSNDDTVI
+144 SSINHDNDATVV

-170 KTKSTLTPGLDD
+170 KTKKLLTPGLEN

-209 SFRILFNVLYNTTPT
+209 SFRILFNILYNTTPT

-245 VLAESISG
+245 VLAEALSG
-253 NPANLV
+253 NPINLV
-259 GQTIIKSNDS
+259 GQTIIKSTDS

-287 YYKIGLF
+287 YYKIALF
-294 VGFNDV
+294 VGFNEV
-300 DLIEGTFNITGK
+300 DLIEGTFNIPGK

-320 VGSSVITV
+320 AGSSVITV

-342 GISTNIYYNDKSV
+342 GISTNIFYSDKSV
-355 NQFFGCENII
+355 NQFFGCENIV
-365 DDIST
+365 DTIST
-370 SDDIRSDEFYYGY
+370 ADDIRSDEFYFGY

-388 SKKVEIRLTGVL
+388 TKKVEIRLTGVL
-400 SKFTPTS
+400 SKFVPTS
-407 DIRLLTEGEKITVRN
+407 DIRLLTEGEKISVRN
-422 VGEKIANPI
+422 VGEKIVNPD
-431 EDKTKKQIFANT
+431 EGKTKKQIFANS

-459 ANIVLFTRDIDKSS
+459 ANVVLFTRDIDKSS
-473 LKVGD
+473 LKIGD
-478 NVEILFRNE
+478 NIEILFRNE
-487 ETKIS
+487 ETKIA
-492 TGIVGN
+492 TGTVRN
-498 IDKPTGTISLNNL
+498 IDIPTGTISIDNL

-533 NRATSTIA
+533 NRASSTTA
-541 DIEFGN
+541 DIDFGN
-547 SVLTTDVTNVYNES
+547 NILTSDITNVYNES
-561 NTNFYVASNS
+561 NNNFYVASNS

-586 PNAIAGNQLPQS
+586 PNAIAGNELPQS
-598 GYNGN
+598 GYNAN
-603 TLKYS
+603 TLKYN
-608 ILSFQ
+608 ILSFP

-632 LPNLPEAS
+632 LPNLPQAS
-640 YYVEVL
+640 YFVEVL

-667 EFEALSSG
+667 EFEALPSG

-680 FSLVGIVEQEI
+680 FSLVGIIDQKI
-691 ASQKLLKKFPLNPNL
+691 AAQKLLKKFPLNPNI
-706 TNAKSVVTT
+706 TNSSSIPTT

-730 YKSNDKIF
+730 YKSEDKIF
-738 FGPLDKVSLLNGGSN
+738 FGPLDKVNLLNGGSN
-753 YDLLKPPTIELS
+753 YDVIKPPTIELS
-765 APVTGSTNALI
+765 GPGAGSTNALI
-776 RPVITGSVK
+776 RPVITGSVE
-785 DVQVDPQDFDIK
+785 DVQIDPQDFDIN
-797 RVISVTIEGG
+797 RVVSITIEGG
-807 NGNGSVL
+807 NGSGAIL
-814 EPLLSERRR
+814 EPVLSERRR

-831 IAESGGIDNINETLT
+831 LTDSGGIDNVDETIT
-846 FLDKHNIVSGQ
+846 FLNAHNIVSGQ
-857 PLVYDR
+857 PLIYDR
-863 NNNPSLGIGTV
+863 NNNPPLGIGTV
-874 GNDSGTSVVGLG
+874 GNDAGTSVVGLG

-911 LDDYNAGINTV
+911 LSDYNAGINTV

-933 KFKLLSKEKTLKDIR
+933 KFKLLNEEKTLKDVR
-948 VIDGGSGYENRQVY
+948 VINGGSGYENRQVF

-995 IGSTIPTSITGLT
+995 IGSTLPTNITGLS

-1017 NYYQVLKVNDNSFRI
+1017 NFYQVLKVNDNAFRI
-1032 VNAGLGGTI
+1032 ANAGLGGTI
-1041 KTEYNRSDYIKF
+1041 TSEYSRKDYIKF

-1071 LKYELANTSIGIITA
+1071 IKYELANTSVGIITA
-1086 TPVVRGPITD
+1086 TPVVRGSITD
-1096 ILLYEEGTGYG
+1096 ILLYEDGSGYG

-1113 EKSVTVSVKTG
+1113 EKSITVNVKTG
-1124 KDAQLKPIIT
+1124 KEAQLKPIVT
-1134 DGKISFVEIQSRG
+1134 DGKISYVEVQTRG
-1147 REYSS
+1147 REYTS

-1157 VVGIGTGLGAKLR
+1157 VVGLGTGLGAKLR
-1170 AVVVDGKIDQVI
+1170 AVVSDGKISDVI
-1182 ILDGGL
+1182 ILEGGL
-1188 QYQQDKIDI
+1188 QYQQDKINI
-1197 KVVPPGTGTKLEV
+1197 KVVPPGTGAKLEA

-1215 TVNTF
+1215 VVNTF
-1220 ARYGNEALVE
+1220 ARYSNEALVE

-1275 GYSDAND
+1275 GYSDPND
-1282 DNSSIRIL
+1282 ADSAIRIL
-1290 NSGYVLDTSSVLDRP
+1290 NSGYVLDPSNVSDRP

-1320 NAGDLDQH
+1320 NAGDLDIH

-1341 TYAYFVGIATNTLL
+1341 IYAYFVGIGTNSLL
-1355 PSFPYFIGQSYRSDP
+1355 PEFPYFIGESFRSDP
-1370 STENFNI
+1370 SEENFNV
-1377 NQNTFNFDTSDLIRN
+1377 NQNTFDFINSNLIRN

-1397 VSDEFADNDFIVE
+1397 VSDEFADNDFIIE

-1418 SIVESTTSGSID
+1418 SIVESTSSGSID
-1430 SIDIINV
+1430 SIDIINT

-1444 DSAIFD
+1444 DSAIFN
-1450 NTDTNGGGL
+1450 NTGTNGGGL

-1473 IETTVDTYENVVFV
+1473 IETTVDTFDAVFV
-1487 WRNPQHVAA
+1487 WRDSSHVAA
-1496 YISTAPSLNGL
+1496 YIGTAPSLNAH
-1507 DNVIISGLSTSLI
+1507 DNVVISGLSTTEI
-1520 KGLAGSHQ
+1520 KGLAGSHK
-1528 IGIDT
+1528 IGINT
-1533 AQTVLYQE
+1533 AETVIYQE
-1541 VPNSATTGIVTDMYV
+1541 VPNSSTTGIVTDIYV
-1556 SHIPE
+1556 SHIPS

-1579 NTFNQNNILRVKRG
+1579 NTFNENNVLRVRRG
-1593 VVSGVHTVST
+1593 LSSGIHTVST
-1603 KVSLIPS
+1603 QVSLIPNF
-1610 YFNIPLETDLFDS
+1610 FNIPLRTQVFDS
-1623 KVNDLIYFNP
+1623 SIKDQVYFNP
-1633 HESIGVGTVVGL
+1633 HESVGVGTVVGL
-1645 GSTATSTLG
+1645 GSTATSTIG
-1654 DLIKVVSTPTHSIFL
+1654 DLISVVSTPTRSIRL
-1669 PDHPFKTNQ
+1669 PNHPFKTNQ
-1678 RVTLTKPASGYGIT
+1678 RVTLSRPSAGYALT
-1692 VSDDDGVST
+1692 VSKDDGVTT
-1701 FKLPSGSAN
+1701 FNLPSVGLTT
-1710 SEDVFIIRKSKD
+1710 EVYVIRKSKD
-1722 YVGIVT
+1722 YIGIVT
-1728 QVGLTTST
+1728 QVGLTTSSD
-1736 NGLAFVGDTKV
+1736 GLSFVGDTTV
-1747 GSSSFEYLLQSNPT
+1747 GSSSFEYLFESNPT
-1761 QITGTLQR
+1761 QITGSLQR
-1769 VDAVVAL
+1769 INAVVSV
-1776 STAHNLI
+1776 STAHNLV
-1783 NGDVIDLSLTPNE
+1783 NGDVIDLDLASNQ
-1796 SVGIGTSGS
+1796 SVGIGTSSS
-1805 IDLRFDNQTQNLLIN
+1805 IDVRFDEQTQSLLIN
-1820 QITCPSSGVTT
+1820 PITCPSSGVTT
-1831 STNNFNIADHNL
+1831 SSNNFNIADHNL
-1843 KTGDKVKYAS
+1843 KTGDKIKYS
-1853 SSVSQGL
+1853 STSVSEGL
-1860 ANNESYYVFKVD
+1860 SNNESYFVLKID

-1885 TSNPSSVIELSS
+1885 TSNPASVIELSS

-1904 SLINPPISIL
+1904 SLINPPISVL
-1914 RDNNLVFGLGHTSLQ
+1914 RDNNLVFGVGHTSLQ
-1929 GYELNIFYDKDY
+1929 GYELNIFYDQDY

-1950 TSNLQVIGVG
+1950 TTNLQVIGVG

-1970 TLNYSNDNPS
+1970 TLNYSIDNPS
-1980 VLYYNLKKSGFISTS
+1980 KLYYNLKKSGFISTS
-1995 DTDVSNYNRINYIDS
+1995 DTDVTNYNRIDYIDS
-2010 KYSGQYSIF
+2010 KYVGQYSIF
-2019 DVPYTVG
+2019 NVPHLVG
-2026 ISYTNFSISLP
+2026 VSYTNFSIPLS

-2048 ETSVLKYTTKSSRAK
+2048 ETSVLKYTTKSQRAK
-2063 GPIDQVGI
+2063 GAIDEVGI

-2077 YDSLPSFVS
+2077 YDSLPTFVS

-2092 TNATLLPDSK
+2092 TNATLLPDSQ
-2102 TINRIDDVRIL
+2102 TINRVDDVRIL

-2124 LKPEAFISPVLSI
+2124 LKPEAFVSPVISI
-2137 INSNTISNIEILS
+2137 INSNTISSIEVED
-2150 GGANYTTIPDLVVVN
+2150 GGKNYTTVPDLVIVN
-2165 PLTGDE
+2165 PVTGVQDQ
-2171 DKSGAIIAASI
+2171 SGAIIAGRLN
-2182 DGSSLTNVSIVVAPK
+2182 GSSLTTVDIIVSPK
-2197 GLQSITHEVFA
+2197 GLQSITHEIFTI
-2208 VNNSNGLTVSQLQ
+2208 NNSNGSTVSQLQ
-2221 YNPTVGIV
+2221 YNSSSGIA

-2242 APFSVDE
+2242 APFSVNE
-2249 EIYVEGLEK
+2249 EIFVEGLQKFET
-2258 YGNTGTGF
+2258 TGTGF
-2266 NSADNGFKFFKISAV
+2266 NSADNGFKFFKITAV
-2281 NNTNPATIQ
+2281 NNTNPATIE
-2290 FDLSSVTSNAGVA
+2290 FDLSPFTSNAGIA
-2303 KTVQNSFG
+2303 KTTQNSFG
-2311 VVISKDD
+2311 VIISKKD
-2318 YPDFKVTQE
+2318 YPVFKVTQE
-2327 VSKFS
+2327 ISKFS
-2332 VGEKLLAFIGSSYVP
+2332 VGEKLLALVGSSYVP
-2347 VELKISEAT
+2347 VELKVSEST
-2356 NELIKIEEEVP
+2356 NELIKIEEIVP
-2367 GAFNLVAGQLI
+2367 GAFNLVSGQLI

-2386 ATINTVSKNSG
+2386 ATINNISKNSG
-2397 LFEINYSLRE
+2397 IFEISYSLRQ
-2407 DLGWTDNIGKLNQD
+2407 DQGWNDNIGKLNQD

-2453 LLHTSGLKNFA
+2453 LLHTTGLKNFA

-2509 FDGKSK
+2509 VEGKSK
-2515 FLKLKNTKLSPY
+2515 FLKLRNTKLSPY

-2558 AINTRY
+2558 SINTRY

-2573 PNNNNTQISDIILY
+2573 PNNNNTQLSDIILY
-2587 KDDTD
+2587 KDDND

-2606 ELGEIVGEI
+2606 ELGEIVGAI
-2615 DTSGI
+2615 DTSGN
-2620 ISIKFT
+2620 ISINFT

-2635 DLKILETSFNT
+2635 DLKILETSYNT

-2658 INLSGINTTV
+2658 VNLSGINTTV
-2668 ATASTSLIISTDI
+2668 STATTSLIISSDI
-2681 NNTDAF
+2681 NNTDGF
-2687 FASVEVNNVTTD
+2687 FASIEVNNVTTE
-2699 QTNFVDLYLTHDGTN
+2699 QTNFVDLYITHDGTN

-2721 ADTEDGST
+2721 ADTEDGPT
-2729 SNFIGTFTSSIDSNV
+2729 SNFIGTFISSIESNV

-2790 NKFESNF
+2790 SRFESNF
-2797 SNVSS
+2797 SNVSA

-2891 AFTEAFYSET
+2891 TFTEAFYSET

-2926 INGTRSNKTSFAL
+2926 INGSRSNKTSFAL

-2955 VATLDASTGIFTI
+2955 SATLNASTGVFTI
-2968 VDHFFETGERLVYSP
+2968 IDHFFETGERLVYSP
-2983 GSTFTGIS
+2983 GSTFTGIT

-3002 GSEVYAIRIDKDTF
+3002 GSEVYAIRINKDTF
-3016 KISKSYPDSI
+3016 KIAKSHPDAL

-3058 GVIQSPIAFTPI
+3058 GVIQSPVAFTPI
-3070 TTTLEYNI
+3070 TTDLEFAV
-3078 TNNATTFSV
+3078 TDSATTFSV
-3087 AGISSITS
+3087 TGISSITS
-3095 DDIIK
+3095 GDIIK
-3100 VDNEYMKIT
+3100 VDNEFMKIT

-3117 VGPISESGTV
+3117 VGPISESGSV
-3127 NLLVVERGAIGSAA
+3127 NLLVVERGSIGSAA
-3141 TSHSSGATS
+3141 TSHTAGATS

-3177 KTPANLDPVR
+3177 KTASNVDPVR

-3209 SDSFTGIGVTYP
+3209 SDSFTGIGATFPV
-3221 IKVGGANTAGIQTGS
+3221 KVGGASTAGIQTGS

-3251 NNLGNNYEFSESG
+3251 NNLGNNYEFAESG
-3264 SASNVVFTGITSSNG
+3264 GASNVVFTGITSANG
-3279 TKIVSDVDVNQN
+3279 TKIISDVDVNQN
-3291 QLPRGGVIVSVG
+3291 QLPRGGVIVSLG

-3311 NLAPA
+3311 PLEGA
-3316 KVKPTVGAGGTTIV
+3316 KVSAITGAGTSIIGIV
-3330 GICGIATAGDALGIQ
+3330 GVPTTGQTFGISTA
-3345 TVSFNNTTGQLEVT
+3345 SFNNSTGQLEIT
-3359 TTKKHKFREINEF
+3359 TSTNHNFRNINEF
-3372 VRFDGLVFNPTLT
+3372 VRLDGLVFNPVL
-3385 IASDKSFSIAG
+3385 G
-3396 ITSEK
+3396 IETNRSYSVTGILSTT
-3401 TFTTDIGVSTQ
+3401 TFTTNVGTSTVS
-3412 THAYV
+3412 HAYV
-3417 GSGTVFEYFPDLSF
+3417 GSGTVFEYQADNTF
-3431 GSGYRNPVS
+3431 GSGYRHPVS
-3440 VAVTDIAYEHKFVS
+3440 VAVTDRSGSGSGASVS
-3454 AATGAVTGTGGP
+3454 VVVGAGGSLSFTIDSNGTGYTDP
-3466 FTPTNAIYE
+3466 VI
-3475 SHTGLLTLT
+3475 T
-3484 IPNHGRSSG
+3484 IP
-3493 NVKIVENSLTFTCSR
+3493 
-3508 DYHKTNHTYPR
+3508 
-3519 STDPAGGL
+3519 
-3527 VNLPITVIDVNTLS
+3527 
-3541 VNVGPGGGAGTGA
+3541 
-3554 VVTASVVE
+3554 
-3562 NDHTYVGGTAT
+3562 
-3573 GAIIPN
+3573 
-3579 AWGTTPLNVNAAT
+3579 
-3592 YTPDTG
+3592 
-3598 ILVVTT
+3598 
-3604 TSNHGLSNSDTIG
+3604 
-3617 IKTSSLV
+3617 
-3624 FTCAQ
+3624 
-3629 DNHETTHAYPRIGDP
+3629 
-3644 IDGLIN
+3644 
-3650 LAITVPAANKI
+3650 
-3661 SVNVGKAPKG
+3661 
-3671 TGGALKFNITSVG
+3671 
-3684 KGYVTPSI
+3684 TPSY
-3692 QVSAPSYQNLPIT
+3692 SNLPIT

-3710 GIGSTTDTGTGVTVD
+3710 GIGSTTDTGTGATLTI
-3725 VEVGAANTSVGI
+3725 EVGAANTSVGI
-3737 GSTSYEV
+3737 GSTQFTVS
-3744 VNFKLNNNGY
+3744 NFVLENNGY
-3754 NFKIGDVF
+3754 NFKVGDVF
-3762 KPVGLVTDRFLN
+3762 KPVGLVTAKGL
-3774 SSSLINDFEL
+3774 SSLVSEFEL
-3784 TVTDVFRDQYSSWNF
+3784 TVLDVFRDQYSSWNF

-3813 GVRKRFPLVYN
+3813 GVRKRFPIVFN
-3824 ASLLSFEVDE
+3824 ANLLSFEVDQ
-3834 DRPDSSLINLDA
+3834 DSPDSSLINLDA
-3846 LLLIFVNGVVQDPG
+3846 LLLIFINGVVQDPG
-3860 DAYTFDG
+3860 EAYTFDG
-3867 GTSFEFAQAPDAS
+3867 GTSFEFAQAPDPE
-3880 DIIDIFFYKG
+3880 DIIDIYFYKG

-3910 TGDIVQVFKENSGI
+3910 TGDVVQVFKENSGI
-3924 TTTQD
+3924 TTTQEQ
-3929 PRTIYSISASD
+3929 RTIYAISASD

-3947 TQLGVDERN
+3947 TELGVDERN

-3966 VDRKV
+3966 VDKKV
-3971 NGEIVFKTRD
+3971 NGEIVSKVRD

-3993 IDDISTTG
+3993 IDDVTSTGTQ
-4001 NELFVDNARFF
+4001 LFVDNARFF
-4012 NYEEDFSNLV
+4012 NYEEDFSSLV
-4022 IGSVGGLIVGSTD
+4022 VGSVGGLIVGSTN

-4050 ISSLSITSGG
+4050 ISSLSITNGG
-4060 SGYVGATT
+4060 SGYVGSTT

-4073 APHAIGAGVG
+4073 APHAIGVGVG
-4083 ATATA
+4083 TTAIATGT
-4088 TASITNGIV
+4088 ITNGVI
-4097 TGTTITNPGVGYT
+4097 TSTTITNPGFGYT

-4116 VLAPLPNAVKEDI
+4116 VLSALPNAVKEDI
-4129 DVITTVQGFDGD
+4129 DTITTVEGFDGD
-4141 IIGIAVTDGIGHPLA
+4141 IVGVAVTDGIGHPLA
-4156 LEFTLNADL
+4156 LKFTLNADL
-4165 TNNPNSVLTD
+4165 TNNPNSSLSD
-4175 LKVGYPVYIFETQVG
+4175 LKEGYPIYIFETQVG

-4210 VDNIYFVN
+4210 VDNIYFIN
-4218 AFNAGVGI
+4218 AFNEGVGI

-4237 TGISTSVGL
+4237 TGIDTSVGL

-4291 FGLRDNGSLRKD
+4291 FGLRDTGSLRKD

>member
-19 QVPEFLLSE
+19 QIPEFLISE

-47 GSIDL
+47 GPIDL

-76 SAGVTTAATTINVDT
+76 TSDITITDTTVNVSS

-102 KINDEVITYTGVTTN
+102 KIENEVITYTGITTN
-117 SFTGCVRGFSGIT
+117 SFTGCIRGFSGIT
-130 TYHAENAPKELVFS
+130 TYHQDNNPSELVFS
-144 STSATNHSNDDTVI
+144 DTTATNHENDATVV

-170 KTKSTLTPGLDD
+170 KTKKLLTPGLEN
-182 VDFVN
+182 VNFVN

-209 SFRILFNVLYNTTPT
+209 SFRILFNILYNTTPT

-245 VLAESISG
+245 VLAEALSG
-253 NPANLV
+253 NPINLV
-259 GQTIIKSNDS
+259 GQTIIKSTDS

-287 YYKIGLF
+287 YYKIALF
-294 VGFNDV
+294 VGFNEV
-300 DLIEGTFNITGK
+300 DLIEGTFNIPGK

-320 VGSSVITV
+320 AGSSVITV

-342 GISTNIYYNDKSV
+342 GISTNIFYSDKSV
-355 NQFFGCENII
+355 NQFFGCENIV
-365 DDIST
+365 DTIST
-370 SDDIRSDEFYYGY
+370 ADDIRSDEFYFGY

-388 SKKVEIRLTGVL
+388 TKKVEIRLTGVL
-400 SKFTPTS
+400 SKFVPTS
-407 DIRLLTEGEKITVRN
+407 DIRLLTEGEKISVRN
-422 VGEKIANPI
+422 VGEKIVNPD
-431 EDKTKKQIFANT
+431 EGKTKKQIFANS

-459 ANIVLFTRDIDKSS
+459 ANVVLFTRDIDKSS
-473 LKVGD
+473 LKIGD
-478 NVEILFRNE
+478 NIEILFRNE
-487 ETKIS
+487 ETKIA
-492 TGIVGN
+492 TGTVRN
-498 IDKPTGTISLNNL
+498 IDIPTGTISIDNL

-533 NRATSTIA
+533 NRASSTTA
-541 DIEFGN
+541 DIDFGN
-547 SVLTTDVTNVYNES
+547 NILTSDITNVYNES
-561 NTNFYVASNS
+561 NNNFYVASNS

-586 PNAIAGNQLPQS
+586 PNAIAGNELPQS
-598 GYNGN
+598 GYNAN
-603 TLKYS
+603 TLKYN
-608 ILSFQ
+608 ILSFP

-632 LPNLPEAS
+632 LPNLPQAS
-640 YYVEVL
+640 YFVEVL

-667 EFEALSSG
+667 EFEALPSG

-680 FSLVGIVEQEI
+680 FSLVGIIDQKI
-691 ASQKLLKKFPLNPNL
+691 AAQKLLKKFPLNPNI
-706 TNAKSVVTT
+706 TNSSSIPTT

-730 YKSNDKIF
+730 YKSEDKIF
-738 FGPLDKVSLLNGGSN
+738 FGPLDKVNLLNGGSN
-753 YDLLKPPTIELS
+753 YDVIKPPTIELS
-765 APVTGSTNALI
+765 GPGAGSTNALI
-776 RPVITGSVK
+776 RPVITGSVE
-785 DVQVDPQDFDIK
+785 DVQIDPQDFDIN
-797 RVISVTIEGG
+797 RVVSITIEGG
-807 NGNGSVL
+807 NGSGAIL
-814 EPLLSERRR
+814 EPVLSERRR

-831 IAESGGIDNINETLT
+831 LTDSGGIDNVDETIT
-846 FLDKHNIVSGQ
+846 FLNAHNIVSGQ
-857 PLVYDR
+857 PLIYDR
-863 NNNPSLGIGTV
+863 NNNPPLGIGTV
-874 GNDSGTSVVGLG
+874 GNDAGTSVVGLG

-911 LDDYNAGINTV
+911 LSDYNAGINTV

-933 KFKLLSKEKTLKDIR
+933 KFKLLNEEKTLKDVR
-948 VIDGGSGYENRQVY
+948 VINGGSGYENRQVF

-995 IGSTIPTSITGLT
+995 IGSTLPTNITGLS

-1017 NYYQVLKVNDNSFRI
+1017 NFYQVLKVNDNAFRI
-1032 VNAGLGGTI
+1032 ANAGLGGTI
-1041 KTEYNRSDYIKF
+1041 TSEYSRKDYIKF

-1071 LKYELANTSIGIITA
+1071 IKYELANTSVGIITA
-1086 TPVVRGPITD
+1086 TPVVRGSITD
-1096 ILLYEEGTGYG
+1096 ILLYEDGSGYG

-1113 EKSVTVSVKTG
+1113 EKSITVNVKTG
-1124 KDAQLKPIIT
+1124 KEAQLKPIVT
-1134 DGKISFVEIQSRG
+1134 DGKISYVEVQTRG
-1147 REYSS
+1147 REYTS

-1157 VVGIGTGLGAKLR
+1157 VVGLGTGLGAKLR
-1170 AVVVDGKIDQVI
+1170 AVVSDGKISDVI
-1182 ILDGGL
+1182 ILEGGL
-1188 QYQQDKIDI
+1188 QYQQDKINI
-1197 KVVPPGTGTKLEV
+1197 KVVPPGTGAKLEA

-1215 TVNTF
+1215 VVNTF
-1220 ARYGNEALVE
+1220 ARYSNEALVE

-1275 GYSDAND
+1275 GYSDPND
-1282 DNSSIRIL
+1282 ADSAIRIL
-1290 NSGYVLDTSSVLDRP
+1290 NSGYVLDPSNVSDRP

-1320 NAGDLDQH
+1320 NAGDLDIH

-1341 TYAYFVGIATNTLL
+1341 IYAYFVGIGTNSLL
-1355 PSFPYFIGQSYRSDP
+1355 PEFPYFIGESFRSDP
-1370 STENFNI
+1370 SEENFNV
-1377 NQNTFNFDTSDLIRN
+1377 NQNTFDFINSNLIRN

-1397 VSDEFADNDFIVE
+1397 VSDEFADNDFIIE

-1418 SIVESTTSGSID
+1418 SIVESTSSGSID
-1430 SIDIINV
+1430 SIDIINT

-1444 DSAIFD
+1444 DSAIFN
-1450 NTDTNGGGL
+1450 NTGTNGGGL

-1473 IETTVDTYENVVFV
+1473 IETTVDTFDAVFV
-1487 WRNPQHVAA
+1487 WRDSSHVAA
-1496 YISTAPSLNGL
+1496 YIGTAPSLNAH
-1507 DNVIISGLSTSLI
+1507 DNVVISGLSTTEI
-1520 KGLAGSHQ
+1520 KGLAGSHK
-1528 IGIDT
+1528 IGINT
-1533 AQTVLYQE
+1533 AETVIYQE
-1541 VPNSATTGIVTDMYV
+1541 VPNSSTTGIVTDIYV
-1556 SHIPE
+1556 SHIPS

-1579 NTFNQNNILRVKRG
+1579 NTFNENNVLRVRRG
-1593 VVSGVHTVST
+1593 LSSGIHTVST
-1603 KVSLIPS
+1603 QVSLIPNF
-1610 YFNIPLETDLFDS
+1610 FNIPLRTQVFDS
-1623 KVNDLIYFNP
+1623 SIKDQVYFNP
-1633 HESIGVGTVVGL
+1633 HESVGVGTVVGL
-1645 GSTATSTLG
+1645 GSTATSTIG
-1654 DLIKVVSTPTHSIFL
+1654 DLISVVSTPTRSIRL
-1669 PDHPFKTNQ
+1669 PNHPFKTNQ
-1678 RVTLTKPASGYGIT
+1678 RVTLSRPSAGYALT
-1692 VSDDDGVST
+1692 VSKDDGVTT
-1701 FKLPSGSAN
+1701 FNLPSVGLTT
-1710 SEDVFIIRKSKD
+1710 EVYVIRKSKD
-1722 YVGIVT
+1722 YIGIVT
-1728 QVGLTTST
+1728 QVGLTTSSD
-1736 NGLAFVGDTKV
+1736 GLSFVGDTTV
-1747 GSSSFEYLLQSNPT
+1747 GSSSFEYLFESNPT
-1761 QITGTLQR
+1761 QITGSLQR
-1769 VDAVVAL
+1769 INAVVSV
-1776 STAHNLI
+1776 STAHNLV
-1783 NGDVIDLSLTPNE
+1783 NGDVIDLDLASNQ
-1796 SVGIGTSGS
+1796 SVGIGTSSS
-1805 IDLRFDNQTQNLLIN
+1805 IDVRFDEQTQSLLIN
-1820 QITCPSSGVTT
+1820 PITCPSSGVTT
-1831 STNNFNIADHNL
+1831 SSNNFNIADHNL
-1843 KTGDKVKYAS
+1843 KTGDKIKYS
-1853 SSVSQGL
+1853 STSVSEGL
-1860 ANNESYYVFKVD
+1860 SNNESYFVLKID

-1885 TSNPSSVIELSS
+1885 TSNPASVIELSS

-1904 SLINPPISIL
+1904 SLINPPISVL
-1914 RDNNLVFGLGHTSLQ
+1914 RDNNLVFGVGHTSLQ
-1929 GYELNIFYDKDY
+1929 GYELNIFYDQDY

-1950 TSNLQVIGVG
+1950 TTNLQVIGVG

-1970 TLNYSNDNPS
+1970 TLNYSIDNPS
-1980 VLYYNLKKSGFISTS
+1980 KLYYNLKKSGFISTS
-1995 DTDVSNYNRINYIDS
+1995 DTDVTNYNRIDYIDS
-2010 KYSGQYSIF
+2010 KYVGQYSIF
-2019 DVPYTVG
+2019 NVPHLVG
-2026 ISYTNFSISLP
+2026 VSYTNFSIPLS

-2048 ETSVLKYTTKSSRAK
+2048 ETSVLKYTTKSQRAK
-2063 GPIDQVGI
+2063 GAIDEVGI

-2077 YDSLPSFVS
+2077 YDSLPTFVS

-2092 TNATLLPDSK
+2092 TNATLLPDSQ
-2102 TINRIDDVRIL
+2102 TINRVDDVRIL

-2124 LKPEAFISPVLSI
+2124 LKPEAFVSPVISI
-2137 INSNTISNIEILS
+2137 INSNTISSIEVED
-2150 GGANYTTIPDLVVVN
+2150 GGKNYTTVPDLVIVN
-2165 PLTGDE
+2165 PVTGVQDQ
-2171 DKSGAIIAASI
+2171 SGAIIAGRLN
-2182 DGSSLTNVSIVVAPK
+2182 GSSLTTVDIIVSPK
-2197 GLQSITHEVFA
+2197 GLQSITHEIFTI
-2208 VNNSNGLTVSQLQ
+2208 NNSNGSTVSQLQ
-2221 YNPTVGIV
+2221 YNSSSGIA

-2242 APFSVDE
+2242 APFSVNE
-2249 EIYVEGLEK
+2249 EIFVEGLQKFET
-2258 YGNTGTGF
+2258 TGTGF
-2266 NSADNGFKFFKISAV
+2266 NSADNGFKFFKITAV
-2281 NNTNPATIQ
+2281 NNTNPATIE
-2290 FDLSSVTSNAGVA
+2290 FDLSPFTSNAGIA
-2303 KTVQNSFG
+2303 KTTQNSFG
-2311 VVISKDD
+2311 VIISKKD
-2318 YPDFKVTQE
+2318 YPVFKVTQE
-2327 VSKFS
+2327 ISKFS
-2332 VGEKLLAFIGSSYVP
+2332 VGEKLLALVGSSYVP
-2347 VELKISEAT
+2347 VELKVSEST
-2356 NELIKIEEEVP
+2356 NELIKIEEIVP
-2367 GAFNLVAGQLI
+2367 GAFNLVSGQLI

-2386 ATINTVSKNSG
+2386 ATINNISKNSG
-2397 LFEINYSLRE
+2397 IFEISYSLRQ
-2407 DLGWTDNIGKLNQD
+2407 DQGWNDNIGKLNQD

-2453 LLHTSGLKNFA
+2453 LLHTTGLKNFA

-2509 FDGKSK
+2509 VEGKSK
-2515 FLKLKNTKLSPY
+2515 FLKLRNTKLSPY

-2558 AINTRY
+2558 SINTRY

-2573 PNNNNTQISDIILY
+2573 PNNNNTQLSDIILY
-2587 KDDTD
+2587 KDDND

-2606 ELGEIVGEI
+2606 ELGEIVGAI
-2615 DTSGI
+2615 DTSGN
-2620 ISIKFT
+2620 ISINFT

-2635 DLKILETSFNT
+2635 DLKILETSYNT

-2658 INLSGINTTV
+2658 VNLSGINTTV
-2668 ATASTSLIISTDI
+2668 STATTSLIISSDI
-2681 NNTDAF
+2681 NNTDGF
-2687 FASVEVNNVTTD
+2687 FASIEVNNVTTE
-2699 QTNFVDLYLTHDGTN
+2699 QTNFVDLYITHDGTN

-2721 ADTEDGST
+2721 ADTEDGPT
-2729 SNFIGTFTSSIDSNV
+2729 SNFIGTFISSIESNV

-2790 NKFESNF
+2790 SRFESNF
-2797 SNVSS
+2797 SNVST

-2891 AFTEAFYSET
+2891 TFTEAFYSET

-2926 INGTRSNKTSFAL
+2926 INGSRSNKTSFAL

-2955 VATLDASTGIFTI
+2955 SATLNASTGVFTI
-2968 VDHFFETGERLVYSP
+2968 IDHFFETGERLVYSP
-2983 GSTFTGIS
+2983 GSTFTGIT

-3002 GSEVYAIRIDKDTF
+3002 GSEVYAIRINKDTF
-3016 KISKSYPDSI
+3016 KIAKSHPDAL

-3058 GVIQSPIAFTPI
+3058 GVIQSPVAFTPI
-3070 TTTLEYNI
+3070 TTDLEFAV
-3078 TNNATTFSV
+3078 TDSATTFSV
-3087 AGISSITS
+3087 TGISSITS
-3095 DDIIK
+3095 GDIIK
-3100 VDNEYMKIT
+3100 VDNEFMKIT

-3117 VGPISESGTV
+3117 VGPISESGSV
-3127 NLLVVERGAIGSAA
+3127 NLLVVERGSIGSAA
-3141 TSHSSGATS
+3141 TSHTAGATS

-3177 KTPANLDPVR
+3177 KTASNVDPVR

-3209 SDSFTGIGVTYP
+3209 SDSFTGIGATFPV
-3221 IKVGGANTAGIQTGS
+3221 KVGGASTAGIQTGS

-3251 NNLGNNYEFSESG
+3251 NNLGNNYEFAESG
-3264 SASNVVFTGITSSNG
+3264 GASNVVFTGITSANG
-3279 TKIVSDVDVNQN
+3279 TKIISDVDVNQN
-3291 QLPRGGVIVSVG
+3291 QLPRGGVIVSLG

-3311 NLAPA
+3311 PLEGA
-3316 KVKPTVGAGGTTIV
+3316 KVSAITGAGTSIIGIV
-3330 GICGIATAGDALGIQ
+3330 GVPTTGQTFGISTA
-3345 TVSFNNTTGQLEVT
+3345 SFNNSTGQLEIT
-3359 TTKKHKFREINEF
+3359 TSTNHNFRNINEF
-3372 VRFDGLVFNPTLT
+3372 VRLDGLVFNPVL
-3385 IASDKSFSIAG
+3385 G
-3396 ITSEK
+3396 IETNRSYSVTGILSTT
-3401 TFTTDIGVSTQ
+3401 TFTTNVGTSTVS
-3412 THAYV
+3412 HAYV
-3417 GSGTVFEYFPDLSF
+3417 GSGTVFEYQADNTF
-3431 GSGYRNPVS
+3431 GSGYRHPVS
-3440 VAVTDIAYEHKFVS
+3440 VAVTDRSGSGSGASVS
-3454 AATGAVTGTGGP
+3454 VVVGAGGSLSFTIDSNGTGYTDP
-3466 FTPTNAIYE
+3466 VI
-3475 SHTGLLTLT
+3475 T
-3484 IPNHGRSSG
+3484 IP
-3493 NVKIVENSLTFTCSR
+3493 
-3508 DYHKTNHTYPR
+3508 
-3519 STDPAGGL
+3519 
-3527 VNLPITVIDVNTLS
+3527 
-3541 VNVGPGGGAGTGA
+3541 
-3554 VVTASVVE
+3554 
-3562 NDHTYVGGTAT
+3562 
-3573 GAIIPN
+3573 
-3579 AWGTTPLNVNAAT
+3579 
-3592 YTPDTG
+3592 
-3598 ILVVTT
+3598 
-3604 TSNHGLSNSDTIG
+3604 
-3617 IKTSSLV
+3617 
-3624 FTCAQ
+3624 
-3629 DNHETTHAYPRIGDP
+3629 
-3644 IDGLIN
+3644 
-3650 LAITVPAANKI
+3650 
-3661 SVNVGKAPKG
+3661 
-3671 TGGALKFNITSVG
+3671 
-3684 KGYVTPSI
+3684 TPSY
-3692 QVSAPSYQNLPIT
+3692 SNLPIT

-3710 GIGSTTDTGTGVTVD
+3710 GIGSTTDTGTGATLTI
-3725 VEVGAANTSVGI
+3725 EVGAANTSVGI
-3737 GSTSYEV
+3737 GSTQFTVS
-3744 VNFKLNNNGY
+3744 NFVLENNGY
-3754 NFKIGDVF
+3754 NFKVGDVF
-3762 KPVGLVTDRFLN
+3762 KPVGLVTAKGL
-3774 SSSLINDFEL
+3774 SSLVSEFEL
-3784 TVTDVFRDQYSSWNF
+3784 TVLDVFRDQYSSWNF

-3813 GVRKRFPLVYN
+3813 GVRKRFPIVFN
-3824 ASLLSFEVDE
+3824 ANLLSFEVDQ
-3834 DRPDSSLINLDA
+3834 DSPDSSLINLDA
-3846 LLLIFVNGVVQDPG
+3846 LLLIFINGVVQDPG
-3860 DAYTFDG
+3860 EAYTFDG
-3867 GTSFEFAQAPDAS
+3867 GTSFEFAQAPDPE
-3880 DIIDIFFYKG
+3880 DIIDIYFYKG

-3910 TGDIVQVFKENSGI
+3910 TGDVVQVFKENSGI
-3924 TTTQD
+3924 TTTQEQ
-3929 PRTIYSISASD
+3929 RTIYAISASD

-3947 TQLGVDERN
+3947 TELGVDERN

-3966 VDRKV
+3966 VDKKV
-3971 NGEIVFKTRD
+3971 NGEIVSKVRD

-3993 IDDISTTG
+3993 IDDVTSTGTQ
-4001 NELFVDNARFF
+4001 LFVDNARFF
-4012 NYEEDFSNLV
+4012 NYEEDFSSLV
-4022 IGSVGGLIVGSTD
+4022 VGSVGGLIVGSTN

-4050 ISSLSITSGG
+4050 ISSLSITNGG
-4060 SGYVGATT
+4060 SGYVGSTT

-4073 APHAIGAGVG
+4073 APHAIGVGVG
-4083 ATATA
+4083 TTAIATGT
-4088 TASITNGIV
+4088 ITNGVI
-4097 TGTTITNPGVGYT
+4097 TSTTITNPGFGYT

-4116 VLAPLPNAVKEDI
+4116 VLSALPNAVKEDI
-4129 DVITTVQGFDGD
+4129 DTITTVEGFDGD
-4141 IIGIAVTDGIGHPLA
+4141 IVGVAVTDGIGHPLA
-4156 LEFTLNADL
+4156 LKFTLNADL
-4165 TNNPNSVLTD
+4165 TNNPNSSLSD
-4175 LKVGYPVYIFETQVG
+4175 LKEGYPIYIFETQVG

-4210 VDNIYFVN
+4210 VDNIYFIN
-4218 AFNAGVGI
+4218 AFNEGVGI

-4237 TGISTSVGL
+4237 TGIDTSVGL

-4291 FGLRDNGSLRKD
+4291 FGLRDTGSLRKD